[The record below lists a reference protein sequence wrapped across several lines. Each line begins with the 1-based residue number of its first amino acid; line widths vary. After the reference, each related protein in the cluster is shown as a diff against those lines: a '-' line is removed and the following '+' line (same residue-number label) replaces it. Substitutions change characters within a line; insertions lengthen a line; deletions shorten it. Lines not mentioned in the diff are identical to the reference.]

1 MTCRELH
8 REAAE
13 LRSERNVCAEDF
25 EVFSADDGDVHRV
38 RYQSALERSG
48 DLLRDDD
55 PGPVLRFFG
64 RGREVGRDDDVVE
77 LEQRAGVRLRG
88 EDVECGAADLAALES
103 FEERVLVDQLAT
115 CSVYD
120 PDTVPHLRER

>member
-1 MTCRELH
+1 
-8 REAAE
+8 
-13 LRSERNVCAEDF
+13 
-25 EVFSADDGDVHRV
+25 
-38 RYQSALERSG
+38 
-48 DLLRDDD
+48 
-55 PGPVLRFFG
+55 GPVLRFFG

-120 PDTVPHLRER
+120 PDTVPHLRERVRSDRAARVVGQRQVERQEVGGCEDVVDSLDPLYSE